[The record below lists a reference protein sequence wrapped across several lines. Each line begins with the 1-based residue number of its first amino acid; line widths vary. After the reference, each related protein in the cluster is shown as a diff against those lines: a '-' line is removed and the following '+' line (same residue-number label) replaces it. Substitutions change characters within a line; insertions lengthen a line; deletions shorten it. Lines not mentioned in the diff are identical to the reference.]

1 MSSCRNWFCSVS
13 QHSKNLWKPSR
24 SEVPFL
30 FAGERETDMAFCDSQ
45 KEENTLHPEV
55 PRLPTKIAQTR
66 LDQFGCAFGCLP
78 SPGVNLLLDL

>member
-30 FAGERETDMAFCDSQ
+30 FAGERETDMAVCDSQ
-45 KEENTLHPEV
+45 KE
-55 PRLPTKIAQTR
+55 
-66 LDQFGCAFGCLP
+66 
-78 SPGVNLLLDL
+78 